1 MNLKTMRILLIS
13 LLFAILMPCYSQK
26 HLQED
31 LARLE
36 KITHQQKERKAYS
49 LEKNAHGFFQ
59 LVVGGLFIVY
69 KNFVSSQDAGNC
81 PYSPS
86 CSVYMKNAIEKK
98 GGLQGLLDGID
109 RFMRCNG
116 AHTNQYF
123 FDREKRKLIDPVD
136 Y

>member
-1 MNLKTMRILLIS
+1 
-13 LLFAILMPCYSQK
+13 
-26 HLQED
+26 
-31 LARLE
+31 
-36 KITHQQKERKAYS
+36 
-49 LEKNAHGFFQ
+49 
-59 LVVGGLFIVY
+59 
-69 KNFVSSQDAGNC
+69 
-81 PYSPS
+81 
-86 CSVYMKNAIEKK
+86 MKNAIEKK